1 MNIKKTSKEKKKEK
15 KNALNSQYSAFV
27 QVRTPFSKIQ
37 NKDDVNTHQRMSV
50 FNQRSEFL
58 VRDLRW
64 RKIN

>member
-37 NKDDVNTHQRMSV
+37 NKDDVNGYASKNVHVLS
-50 FNQRSEFL
+50 
-58 VRDLRW
+58 
-64 RKIN
+64 KI